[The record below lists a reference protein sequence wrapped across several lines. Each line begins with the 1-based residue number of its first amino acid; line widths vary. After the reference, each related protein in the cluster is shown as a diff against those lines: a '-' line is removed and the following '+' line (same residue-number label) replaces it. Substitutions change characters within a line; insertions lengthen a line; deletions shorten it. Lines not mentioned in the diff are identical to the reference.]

1 MPPSP
6 SPSLPSPS
14 LPPAAIDRVQAS
26 PNASPAS
33 VLQRS
38 LVLWGAGHLALGLRR
53 GWLLLAAEV
62 AFVAVLALFL
72 LPRAAGT
79 SDDLV
84 FTAVALFFVAWAA
97 QAVHAFRVA
106 ARGSGRPE
114 PGDERSAEPGAGS
127 TADGATGVATG
138 EPRIEARGRAALL
151 LLALVIPATLVFTA
165 FWMVAGRGATPESA
179 LEHYIVAWRAD
190 EPGRASGY
198 LAAPTSPETLGA
210 EWRAQEDRIASR
222 LRAIAASLDAGPEG
236 GGGVDAD
243 RPFRSLEFVLEPLG
257 DDGAGSAPDNAGA
270 ATAAINVVRRVQVHD
285 TFLGLFPTASLR
297 TVVIERI
304 GTVRLTLVELPP
316 PLGLGPADHAWR
328 IEVVEILPS
337 S

>member
-1 MPPSP
+1 MPP
-6 SPSLPSPS
+6 
-14 LPPAAIDRVQAS
+14 LPPASAAADRVEAS
-26 PNASPAS
+26 PSASPAS
-33 VLQRS
+33 VLRRG
-38 LVLWGAGHLALGLRR
+38 LLLWGAGHLALGLRR

-97 QAVHAFRVA
+97 QAVDAFRVA
-106 ARGSGRPE
+106 ARRSGRPE

-127 TADGATGVATG
+127 A
-138 EPRIEARGRAALL
+138 ARGKAALL

-190 EPGRASGY
+190 EPARASGY
-198 LAAPTSPETLGA
+198 MAAPTSPETLGA

-222 LRAIAASLDAGPEG
+222 LRAIAAGLDTSPGD

-257 DDGAGSAPDNAGA
+257 NEGASSAPDNAGA

-316 PLGLGPADHAWR
+316 PLSLGPADHAWR
-328 IEVVEILPS
+328 IEGVVILPS

>member
-1 MPPSP
+1 MPPMP
-6 SPSLPSPS
+6 PLPP
-14 LPPAAIDRVQAS
+14 LPPATVDGVPDPS
-26 PNASPAS
+26 SASPAS
-33 VLQRS
+33 ALRRGV
-38 LVLWGAGHLALGLRR
+38 VLWGAGHLAMGMRR

-97 QAVHAFRVA
+97 QAVDAYRLA
-106 ARGSGRPE
+106 ARGSGREPE
-114 PGDERSAEPGAGS
+114 PGDEPRARPGAEDAAG
-127 TADGATGVATG
+127 GATGIATG
-138 EPRIEARGRAALL
+138 EPWIEAHGRAALL
-151 LLALVIPATLVFTA
+151 LLALVVPATLVFTA

-179 LEHYIVAWRAD
+179 LEHYIVAWRAG

-198 LAAPTSPETLGA
+198 LAAPQSPETLDA

-222 LRAIAASLDAGPEG
+222 LRVIAAGLDTSPQG
-236 GGGVDAD
+236 GEGVDAD
-243 RPFRSLEFVLEPLG
+243 RPFRNLEFVLESFG
-257 DDGAGSAPDNAGA
+257 SDGPGSARDDAGA

-304 GTVRLTLVELPP
+304 GTVRLLLVELPP

-328 IEVVEILPS
+328 VESVEILPPS
-337 S
+337 

>member
-1 MPPSP
+1 MPP
-6 SPSLPSPS
+6 
-14 LPPAAIDRVQAS
+14 LPPAVDRMQVS
-26 PNASPAS
+26 PGASPAS
-33 VLQRS
+33 VLWRS
-38 LVLWGAGHLALGLRR
+38 LVLWGAGHLAMGLRR

-62 AFVAVLALFL
+62 AFVAVLAVLL

-84 FTAVALFFVAWAA
+84 FTAVALFFVAWVA
-97 QAVHAFRVA
+97 QAVDAYRVA
-106 ARGSGRPE
+106 AGSPGHE
-114 PGDERSAEPGAGS
+114 PGPGPGEERIVGPGVG
-127 TADGATGVATG
+127 DATGGAAG
-138 EPRIEARGRAALL
+138 KPQIEAHGRAALL
-151 LLALVIPATLVFTA
+151 LLALVLPATLVFTA

-179 LEHYIVAWRAD
+179 LEHYVVAWRAG

-198 LAAPTSPETLGA
+198 LAAPQSPETLDA
-210 EWRAQEDRIASR
+210 EWRAQEDRITTR
-222 LRAIAASLDAGPEG
+222 LREIAAGLDTSPEG

-243 RPFRSLEFVLEPLG
+243 RPFRNLEFVIEPLG
-257 DDGAGSAPDNAGA
+257 SDGAGSASVDAGA
-270 ATAAINVVRRVQVHD
+270 ATAAINVVRRVQVHE
-285 TFLGLFPTASLR
+285 TFLGLFPTAGLR

-328 IEVVEILPS
+328 VKGVEILPS

>member
-1 MPPSP
+1 M
-6 SPSLPSPS
+6 
-14 LPPAAIDRVQAS
+14 
-26 PNASPAS
+26 
-33 VLQRS
+33 
-38 LVLWGAGHLALGLRR
+38 GLRR

-84 FTAVALFFVAWAA
+84 FTAVALFFVAWVA
-97 QAVHAFRVA
+97 QAVDAYRIA
-106 ARGSGRPE
+106 ARALDREPPIEVQGRP
-114 PGDERSAEPGAGS
+114 
-127 TADGATGVATG
+127 
-138 EPRIEARGRAALL
+138 ALL

-165 FWMVAGRGATPESA
+165 FWMAAGRGATPASA

-198 LAAPTSPETLGA
+198 LAAPRSPEALAA
-210 EWRAQEDRIASR
+210 EWREQEDRIASR
-222 LRAIAASLDAGPEG
+222 LRAIA
-236 GGGVDAD
+236 GVDAD
-243 RPFRSLEFVLEPLG
+243 RPFRNLEFVLGPNGSDG
-257 DDGAGSAPDNAGA
+257 DDGARGSPGT

-297 TVVIERI
+297 TAVIEQI

-316 PLGLGPADHAWR
+316 PLGLGPPDHAWR
-328 IEVVEILPS
+328 VERVEILSPS
-337 S
+337 